1 MEKEKLVEEIIES
14 HRRLNRALRD
24 YAPDVWMD
32 LSLTIAQVKS
42 LFFISNQGS
51 TNFRKL
57 AERLKVTPSN
67 VTGIIDRLVE
77 QGLISRTENP
87 ADRRVMLL
95 KTTTQGD
102 SLVAALRERRSIYL
116 SKVLFNLSLD
126 ELDNVALGMAKL
138 ATAAEDY
145 RQVPEVR

>member
-1 MEKEKLVEEIIES
+1 MKTEKLLNEIIES
-14 HRRLNRALRD
+14 HRRLNHALRD
-24 YAPDVWMD
+24 YSPDVWMD

-87 ADRRVMLL
+87 EDRRVILL
-95 KTTTQGD
+95 KTTAKGD
-102 SLVAALRERRSIYL
+102 AQVAELRERRSNYL
-116 SKVLFNLSLD
+116 SKALINLKD
-126 ELDNVALGMAKL
+126 EELACIAQGLALLAK
-138 ATAAEDY
+138 ATEDY
-145 RQVPEVR
+145 NNKLEK

>member
-1 MEKEKLVEEIIES
+1 MDKEKLLSEIIES
-14 HRRLNRALRD
+14 HRRLNHALRD
-24 YAPDVWMD
+24 YSPDVWMD

-87 ADRRVMLL
+87 EDRRVILL
-95 KTTTQGD
+95 KTTAKGD
-102 SLVAALRERRSIYL
+102 ALVAELRERRSRHL
-116 SKVLFNLSLD
+116 SKILT
-126 ELDNVALGMAKL
+126 ELNKEDLNIITQGLGLLAK
-138 ATAAEDY
+138 AAEDY
-145 RQVPEVR
+145 NQKIEKK

>member
-1 MEKEKLVEEIIES
+1 MNTEKILNEIIES
-14 HRRLNRALRD
+14 HRRLNHALRD
-24 YAPDVWMD
+24 YSPDVWMD

-87 ADRRVMLL
+87 ADRRVILL
-95 KTTTQGD
+95 TTTAKGD
-102 SLVAALRERRSIYL
+102 ALVAELRERRSSYL
-116 SKVLFNLSLD
+116 SKALMSLS
-126 ELDNVALGMAKL
+126 
-138 ATAAEDY
+138 AEDLASVAKGLTLLANATEEY
-145 RQVPEVR
+145 NSKLVNS

>member
-1 MEKEKLVEEIIES
+1 MEKEKIIDEIIES
-14 HRRLNRALRD
+14 HRQLNRALRD
-24 YAPDVWMD
+24 YSPDVWLD

-87 ADRRVMLL
+87 TDRRMMTL
-95 KTTTQGD
+95 KTTEKGD
-102 SLVAALRERRSIYL
+102 ALVAELRERRSSFL
-116 SKVLFNLSLD
+116 SKALTDLSPD
-126 ELDNVALGMAKL
+126 ELNTVEKGLTILAK
-138 ATAAEDY
+138 AAEEY
-145 RQVPEVR
+145 NQKSMAE

>member
-1 MEKEKLVEEIIES
+1 MKTDKILNEIIES
-14 HRRLNRALRD
+14 HRRLNHALRD
-24 YAPDVWMD
+24 YSPDVWMD

-87 ADRRVMLL
+87 EDRRVILL
-95 KTTTQGD
+95 KTTEKGD
-102 SLVAALRERRSIYL
+102 AQVAELRERRSSYL
-116 SKVLFNLSLD
+116 SKALMNLKDDDLTCIAQG
-126 ELDNVALGMAKL
+126 LKL
-138 ATAAEDY
+138 LADATEDY
-145 RQVPEVR
+145 NSKLEKK